1 MTSQQAIGMKIYD
14 ENEID
19 AYTLSD
25 LFEKFLVNLPN
36 VDDNNSVEEGKNILI
51 VLLV

>member
-1 MTSQQAIGMKIYD
+1 MKIYD

-25 LFEKFLVNLPN
+25 LFEKFMIDLPN
-36 VDDNNSVEEGKNILI
+36 VDDNNSVEEGTKFACFILLI
-51 VLLV
+51 L